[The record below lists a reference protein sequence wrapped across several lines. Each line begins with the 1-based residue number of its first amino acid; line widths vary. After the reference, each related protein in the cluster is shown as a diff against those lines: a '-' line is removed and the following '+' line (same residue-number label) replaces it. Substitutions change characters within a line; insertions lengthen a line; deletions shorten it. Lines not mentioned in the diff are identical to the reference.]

1 MFRQLDDI
9 NQENTPPT
17 KDRRN
22 QDPKTWAVTKKQKAF
37 IVATLCYLFPVKKT
51 FNHLH
56 IF

>member
-22 QDPKTWAVTKKQKAF
+22 QDPKTWAVTRKQKAF